1 MFIYC
6 LKGSKPKK
14 YKKVN
19 KEKTVSH
26 RGRISH
32 RPPQRKAMLIRHIKV
47 IVLLSLSIH
56 TSLLYE
62 PEAASRGG
70 VHFPVTQIWVY
81 PLTKR
86 MWQTWP
92 NASSQSRPRQ
102 ALYASSFPLRN
113 LLSYH
118 ISEPR
123 LACWLVRD
131 TWWWMSHPSKC
142 KQRSWGP
149 QMVDK
154 CDKQSWSQTED
165 K

>member
-1 MFIYC
+1 MFKLKLFIYC

-32 RPPQRKAMLIRHIKV
+32 RPPQRKAMLVRQIKV

-70 VHFPVTQIWVY
+70 VHFPVTQIWIH

-102 ALYASSFPLRN
+102 ALYASSFSSQKFAELPYKRAQAS
-113 LLSYH
+113 LLIGERH
-118 ISEPR
+118 
-123 LACWLVRD
+123 LV
-131 TWWWMSHPSKC
+131 MNESS
-142 KQRSWGP
+142 
-149 QMVDK
+149 
-154 CDKQSWSQTED
+154 
-165 K
+165 